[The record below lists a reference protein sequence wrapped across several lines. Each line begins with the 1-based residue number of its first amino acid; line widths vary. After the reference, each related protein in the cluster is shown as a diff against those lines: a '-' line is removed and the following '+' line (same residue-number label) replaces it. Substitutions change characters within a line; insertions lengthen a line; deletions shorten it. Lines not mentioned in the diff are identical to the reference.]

1 MERDEKR
8 KYPIFEQ
15 LSTEELNNL
24 LAQDFAA
31 MDEEG
36 PDVDYIMAIM
46 EVINKREQAAEHQ
59 SDVDAAWKEFQEQY
73 QGQAAAFDRSNY
85 CETDSSH
92 RDQPSSTSP
101 SPKKTHTLRLLLIA
115 VIMIALL
122 GGTASGFG
130 RVFQAV
136 VNWTAETFG
145 FESPYGEKSTAE
157 STVQKDPYIDLRLA
171 VLEYT
176 SLPVIPN
183 WAPEGTSKTPDTGGV
198 QITERNESIIL
209 SGFYQIEARQ
219 FIVRIRVYNEL
230 STDYTGSYQWDA
242 KQTVFSYN
250 AGGLNHDIVCNNQK
264 SSVAWTNE
272 NVECMIQGDL
282 SVEELETMID
292 SIYEE

>member
-59 SDVDAAWKEFQEQY
+59 SDVDAAWKEFQEPSP
-73 QGQAAAFDRSNY
+73 GHAAAFDRSSY

-122 GGTASGFG
+122 GGTASGCG

-157 STVQKDPYIDLRLA
+157 STAQKDPYIDLRLA

-183 WAPEGTSKTPDTGGV
+183 WAPEGTVKESESKTRV
-198 QITERNESIIL
+198 TERKDSIVL
-209 SGFYQIEARQ
+209 SGSYQVGTRQ
-219 FIVRIRVYNEL
+219 FIIRIRVYNEL

>member
-1 MERDEKR
+1 MEREEKR

-59 SDVDAAWKEFQEQY
+59 TDVDAAWKEFQEQY
-73 QGQAAAFDRSNY
+73 QGQAAAFDRSNN

-92 RDQPSSTSP
+92 RNQTSSTSP
-101 SPKKTHTLRLLLIA
+101 SSKKSHTLRILLIA
-115 VIMIALL
+115 AVMIALL
-122 GGTASGFG
+122 CGTASGFG

-145 FESPYGEKSTAE
+145 FESPYGETVSAE
-157 STVQKDPYIDLRLA
+157 AAIQEDPYIRLRSA
-171 VLEYT
+171 VAEYT
-176 SLPVIPN
+176 DLPVIPN
-183 WAPEGTSKTPDTGGV
+183 WAPEGTNKTPNTGV
-198 QITERNESIIL
+198 QTTERRESVSL
-209 SGFYQIEARQ
+209 SGFYQVGTRQ
-219 FIVRIRVYNEL
+219 FLIRIRIYNTL
-230 STDYTGSYQWDA
+230 SVDYTGSYQWDA
-242 KQTVFSYN
+242 TQTVLPYN
-250 AGGLNHDIVCNNQK
+250 VSGIRHDIVCNTETAT
-264 SSVAWTNE
+264 VAWTNE
-272 NVECMIQGDL
+272 NVECLIQGDL
-282 SVEELETMID
+282 SMEELKAMID

>member
-1 MERDEKR
+1 MEREEKR

-59 SDVDAAWKEFQEQY
+59 TDVDAAWKEFQEQY
-73 QGQAAAFDRSNY
+73 QGQAAAFDRSNN
-85 CETDSSH
+85 CEADSSH
-92 RDQPSSTSP
+92 RNQTSSTS
-101 SPKKTHTLRLLLIA
+101 SSSKKSHTLRILLIA
-115 VIMIALL
+115 AVMIALL
-122 GGTASGFG
+122 CGTASGFG

-145 FESPYGEKSTAE
+145 FEAPYGEKASTEPVIQA
-157 STVQKDPYIDLRLA
+157 DPYIILRSA
-171 VLEYT
+171 VAEYT
-176 SLPVIPN
+176 SLPVIPY
-183 WAPEGTSKTPDTGGV
+183 WAPEGTVMANDATVQATVRKGSVKLTGIYETDKGRFIIRIQVHDDTP
-198 QITERNESIIL
+198 QK
-209 SGFYQIEARQ
+209 
-219 FIVRIRVYNEL
+219 
-230 STDYTGSYQWDA
+230 YTGTYQWDA
-242 KQTVFSYN
+242 TQTIFSYN
-250 AGGLNHDIVCNNQK
+250 VGGINHDIVSN
-264 SSVAWTNE
+264 SETAATAWTNE

-282 SVEELETMID
+282 SVEDLETMID

>member
-1 MERDEKR
+1 MEREEKR

-59 SDVDAAWKEFQEQY
+59 SDVDAAWKNFQEQY
-73 QGQAAAFDRSNY
+73 QGQAAAFDRSNN
-85 CETDSSH
+85 CEADSSH
-92 RDQPSSTSP
+92 RDQSSSTPPSS
-101 SPKKTHTLRLLLIA
+101 KKSHTLRLLLIA

-145 FESPYGEKSTAE
+145 FETPYGEKAFTEPVMQS
-157 STVQKDPYIDLRLA
+157 DPYINLRSA
-171 VLEYT
+171 VAEYT
-176 SLPVIPN
+176 NLPVIPH
-183 WAPEGTSKTPDTGGV
+183 WAPEGTVKVDNTDV
-198 QITERNESIIL
+198 QTTERKESVLL
-209 SGFYQIEARQ
+209 SGFYQIGTQQ
-219 FIVRIRVYNEL
+219 FIIRIQIHDKNPPKYK
-230 STDYTGSYQWDA
+230 DSYQWDN
-242 KQTVFSYN
+242 SYTTITHN
-250 AGGLNHDIVCNNQK
+250 AGSISHDIVQNAK
-264 SSVAWTNE
+264 TATAAWTNK

-282 SVEELETMID
+282 SVEELEMMID

>member
-1 MERDEKR
+1 MEREEKR

-46 EVINKREQAAEHQ
+46 EVINKREKAAEHQ
-59 SDVDAAWKEFQEQY
+59 SDVDAAWKNFQEQY

-92 RDQPSSTSP
+92 RDQSSSTPP
-101 SPKKTHTLRLLLIA
+101 SPKKSHTLRLLLIA

-145 FESPYGEKSTAE
+145 FESPYGEKSIAE
-157 STVQKDPYIDLRLA
+157 LTVQKDPYVDLRLA

-183 WAPEGTSKTPDTGGV
+183 WAPAGTSKTPDTGGV
-198 QITERNESIIL
+198 QITERNESIIF
-209 SGFYQIEARQ
+209 SGLYQVGTRQ
-219 FIVRIRVYNEL
+219 FIIRIQIHDENPPKYK
-230 STDYTGSYQWDA
+230 DSYQWDA
-242 KQTVFSYN
+242 NQTALSYV
-250 AGGLNHDIVCNNQK
+250 AGGFNHDIVYNNQK
-264 SSVAWTNE
+264 SSAAWTNE
-272 NVECMIQGDL
+272 NVECLIQGDL
-282 SVEELETMID
+282 STEELETMID
-292 SIYEE
+292 SIYKE

>member
-73 QGQAAAFDRSNY
+73 QGQAAAFNRSNY

-92 RDQPSSTSP
+92 RDQSSSTPP
-101 SPKKTHTLRLLLIA
+101 SPKKSHTLRLLLIA

-145 FESPYGEKSTAE
+145 FEAPYGEKASADAFAQE
-157 STVQKDPYIDLRLA
+157 DPYADLRSA
-171 VLEYT
+171 VATYT
-176 SLPVIPN
+176 ILPVIPK
-183 WAPEGTSKTPDTGGV
+183 WAPEGTTRATEAGV
-198 QITERNESIIL
+198 QTTERRGSVII

-242 KQTVFSYN
+242 KQTVLSYN
-250 AGGLNHDIVCNNQK
+250 VGGLNHDIICNNQK
-264 SSVAWTNE
+264 NSVAWTNE

>member
-145 FESPYGEKSTAE
+145 FESPYGEKASSEAI
-157 STVQKDPYIDLRLA
+157 VHADPYVSLRSA
-171 VLEYT
+171 IAEYT
-176 SLPVIPN
+176 DLSIVPN
-183 WAPEGTSKTPDTGGV
+183 WAPKGTVKADDIGV
-198 QITERNESIIL
+198 QKTERKESVL
-209 SGFYQIEARQ
+209 LLGSYQIGTRQ
-219 FIVRIRVYNEL
+219 FIIRIQIHDENPPKYK
-230 STDYTGSYQWDA
+230 DSYQWDNSYTTIA
-242 KQTVFSYN
+242 YN
-250 AGGLNHDIVCNNQK
+250 AGRISHDIIHNAETAAA
-264 SSVAWTNE
+264 AWTNE

>member
-73 QGQAAAFDRSNY
+73 QGQAAAFNRSNY

-145 FESPYGEKSTAE
+145 FESPYGEKISAE
-157 STVQKDPYIDLRLA
+157 ASIQEDPYIRLRSVVA
-171 VLEYT
+171 EYT
-176 SLPVIPN
+176 NLSVIPN
-183 WAPEGTSKTPDTGGV
+183 WAPDGTVKESESETRV
-198 QITERNESIIL
+198 TERKDSIVL
-209 SGFYQIEARQ
+209 SGSYQVGTRQ
-219 FIVRIRVYNEL
+219 FIIRIRVYNDTL
-230 STDYTGSYQWDA
+230 TDYTSIYQWDA
-242 KQTVFSYN
+242 KQTVLSYN
-250 AGGLNHDIVCNNQK
+250 AGGLNHNIVCNNQK

-272 NVECMIQGDL
+272 NVECLIQGDL

>member
-92 RDQPSSTSP
+92 RDQPSTTPP
-101 SPKKTHTLRLLLIA
+101 SPKKSHTLRLLLIA
-115 VIMIALL
+115 VIVIALL

-145 FESPYGEKSTAE
+145 FESPYGEKSTVE

-176 SLPVIPN
+176 SLSVIPN

-198 QITERNESIIL
+198 QITERNESITL
-209 SGFYQIEARQ
+209 SGLYQVGTRQ
-219 FIVRIRVYNEL
+219 FIIRIRIYDEL
-230 STDYTGSYQWDA
+230 PKDYSSIYHWDKSYA
-242 KQTVFSYN
+242 VVSHN
-250 AGGLNHDIVCNNQK
+250 AGGISHDIVYNTETTAA
-264 SSVAWTNE
+264 AWTNE
-272 NVECMIQGDL
+272 NTECIIQGNL

>member
-73 QGQAAAFDRSNY
+73 QGQAAAFNRSNY

-92 RDQPSSTSP
+92 RDQSSSTPP
-101 SPKKTHTLRLLLIA
+101 SPKKSHTLRLLLIA

-145 FESPYGEKSTAE
+145 FEAPYGEKASADAFAQE
-157 STVQKDPYIDLRLA
+157 DPYADLRSA
-171 VLEYT
+171 VATYT
-176 SLPVIPN
+176 ILPVIPK
-183 WAPEGTSKTPDTGGV
+183 WAPEGTTRATEAGV
-198 QITERNESIIL
+198 QTTERRGSVIL

-242 KQTVFSYN
+242 KQTVLSHIV
-250 AGGLNHDIVCNNQK
+250 GGLNHDIICNNQK
-264 SSVAWTNE
+264 NSVAWTNE

>member
-36 PDVDYIMAIM
+36 PDVDYIVAIM

-73 QGQAAAFDRSNY
+73 QGQAVAFDRSNY

-92 RDQPSSTSP
+92 RDQSSSTSP
-101 SPKKTHTLRLLLIA
+101 SSKKSHTLRLLLIA

-122 GGTASGFG
+122 GGTASGSG

-145 FESPYGEKSTAE
+145 FEPPYGEKSTAE
-157 STVQKDPYIDLRLA
+157 STAQKDPYIDLRLA

-183 WAPEGTSKTPDTGGV
+183 WAPEGTVKESESKTRV
-198 QITERNESIIL
+198 TERKDSIVL
-209 SGFYQIEARQ
+209 SGSYQVGTRQ
-219 FIVRIRVYNEL
+219 FIIRIRVYNESL
-230 STDYTGSYQWDA
+230 TDYTSIYQWDA
-242 KQTVFSYN
+242 KQTVLSYN
-250 AGGLNHDIVCNNQK
+250 AGGLNHNIVCNNQK

-272 NVECMIQGDL
+272 NVECLIQGDL
-282 SVEELETMID
+282 NVEELETMID

>member
-73 QGQAAAFDRSNY
+73 QGQAAAFNRSNY

-92 RDQPSSTSP
+92 RDQSSSTPP
-101 SPKKTHTLRLLLIA
+101 SPKKSHTLRLLLIA

-145 FESPYGEKSTAE
+145 FEAPYGEKASADAFAQE
-157 STVQKDPYIDLRLA
+157 DPYADLRSA
-171 VLEYT
+171 VATYT
-176 SLPVIPN
+176 ILPVIPK
-183 WAPEGTSKTPDTGGV
+183 WAPEGTTRATEAGV
-198 QITERNESIIL
+198 QTTERRGSVIL

-242 KQTVFSYN
+242 KQTVLSYN
-250 AGGLNHDIVCNNQK
+250 VGGLNHDIICNNQK
-264 SSVAWTNE
+264 NSVAWTNE

>member
-59 SDVDAAWKEFQEQY
+59 SDVDVAWKEFQEQY

-145 FESPYGEKSTAE
+145 FESPYGEKASSETIVHA
-157 STVQKDPYIDLRLA
+157 DPYVSLRSA
-171 VLEYT
+171 VAEYT
-176 SLPVIPN
+176 DLSVIPY
-183 WAPEGTSKTPDTGGV
+183 WAPEGTVKADDIGV
-198 QITERNESIIL
+198 QITERKESILIL
-209 SGFYQIEARQ
+209 GSYQIGTRQ
-219 FIVRIRVYNEL
+219 FIIRIQIHDDNPPKYK
-230 STDYTGSYQWDA
+230 DSYQWDA
-242 KQTVFSYN
+242 SQTVLSHD
-250 AGGLNHDIVCNNQK
+250 AGGFNHDIVYNNQK
-264 SSVAWTNE
+264 SSAAWTNE

>member
-36 PDVDYIMAIM
+36 PDVDYIVAIM

-73 QGQAAAFDRSNY
+73 QGQAVAFDRSNY

-92 RDQPSSTSP
+92 RDQSSSTSP
-101 SPKKTHTLRLLLIA
+101 SSKKSHTLRLLLIA

-145 FESPYGEKSTAE
+145 FESPYGEKSAAE
-157 STVQKDPYIDLRLA
+157 STAQKDPYIDLRLA

-183 WAPEGTSKTPDTGGV
+183 WAPEGTVKESESKTRV
-198 QITERNESIIL
+198 TERKDSIVL
-209 SGFYQIEARQ
+209 SGSYQVGTRQ
-219 FIVRIRVYNEL
+219 FIIRIRVYNESL
-230 STDYTGSYQWDA
+230 TDYTSIYQWDA
-242 KQTVFSYN
+242 KQTVLSYN
-250 AGGLNHDIVCNNQK
+250 AGGLNHNIVCNNQK

-272 NVECMIQGDL
+272 NVECLIQGDL
-282 SVEELETMID
+282 NVEELETMID

>member
-73 QGQAAAFDRSNY
+73 QGQAVAFDRSNY

-92 RDQPSSTSP
+92 RDQSSSTPP
-101 SPKKTHTLRLLLIA
+101 SPKKSHTLRLLLIA

-145 FESPYGEKSTAE
+145 FEVPYGEKVSVEPVMQT
-157 STVQKDPYIDLRLA
+157 DPYINLRSA
-171 VLEYT
+171 VAEYT
-176 SLPVIPN
+176 DLLVIPH
-183 WAPEGTSKTPDTGGV
+183 WAPEGAVKADDTDV
-198 QITERNESIIL
+198 QITERKESVL
-209 SGFYQIEARQ
+209 LLGSYQIGTRQ
-219 FIVRIRVYNEL
+219 FIIRIQIHNENPPKYK
-230 STDYTGSYQWDA
+230 DSYQWDA
-242 KQTVFSYN
+242 SQTVLFHDAS
-250 AGGLNHDIVCNNQK
+250 GFNHDIVYNNQK
-264 SSVAWTNE
+264 SSAVWTNE

-282 SVEELETMID
+282 SVEELEAMID

>member
-46 EVINKREQAAEHQ
+46 EVINKREKAAEHQ
-59 SDVDAAWKEFQEQY
+59 SDVDAAWKNFQEQY

-92 RDQPSSTSP
+92 RDQSSSTPP
-101 SPKKTHTLRLLLIA
+101 SPKKSHTLRLLLIA

-145 FESPYGEKSTAE
+145 FEAPYGAKASADAFAQE
-157 STVQKDPYIDLRLA
+157 DPYADLRSA
-171 VLEYT
+171 VATYT
-176 SLPVIPN
+176 ILPVIPK
-183 WAPEGTSKTPDTGGV
+183 WAPEGTTRATEAGV
-198 QITERNESIIL
+198 QTTERRESVIL
-209 SGFYQIEARQ
+209 SGFYQVGTRQ
-219 FIVRIRVYNEL
+219 FIIRIRIYNEL
-230 STDYTGSYQWDA
+230 PKDYSSTYQWD
-242 KQTVFSYN
+242 KSYAVVSHN
-250 AGGLNHDIVCNNQK
+250 VGGISHDIVYNTETTAT
-264 SSVAWTNE
+264 AWTNE
-272 NVECMIQGDL
+272 NTECIIQGDL

>member
-1 MERDEKR
+1 MEREEKR

-46 EVINKREQAAEHQ
+46 EVINKRKQAAEHQ
-59 SDVDAAWKEFQEQY
+59 TDVDAAWKEFQEQY
-73 QGQAAAFDRSNY
+73 QGQAAAFDRSNN

-92 RDQPSSTSP
+92 RDQTSSAPPSS
-101 SPKKTHTLRLLLIA
+101 KKSHTLRILLIA
-115 VIMIALL
+115 AVMIALL

-130 RVFQAV
+130 HVFQAV

-145 FESPYGEKSTAE
+145 FEAPYGEKASTEPVIQA
-157 STVQKDPYIDLRLA
+157 DPYINLRSA
-171 VLEYT
+171 VAAYT
-176 SLPVIPN
+176 DLPVIPY
-183 WAPEGTSKTPDTGGV
+183 WAPEGTAKTTDAGV
-198 QITERNESIIL
+198 QITERKESVL
-209 SGFYQIEARQ
+209 FSGSYQIGSRQ
-219 FIVRIRVYNEL
+219 FIIRVRVYNTASL
-230 STDYTGSYQWDA
+230 SYTSTYQWDA
-242 KQTVFSYN
+242 QQTPLLYN

-264 SSVAWTNE
+264 SSAAWTNE
-272 NVECMIQGDL
+272 NVECLIQGDL
-282 SVEELETMID
+282 NEEELKTMID

>member
-1 MERDEKR
+1 MEREEKR

-59 SDVDAAWKEFQEQY
+59 TDVDAAWKEFQEQY
-73 QGQAAAFDRSNY
+73 QGQATAFDRSNN
-85 CETDSSH
+85 CEADSSH
-92 RDQPSSTSP
+92 RDQTSSAPPSS
-101 SPKKTHTLRLLLIA
+101 KKSHTLRLLLIA
-115 VIMIALL
+115 VVMIALL

-145 FESPYGEKSTAE
+145 FEAPYGEKTSVE
-157 STVQKDPYIDLRLA
+157 SAIHTDPYVNLRSA
-171 VLEYT
+171 VAEYT
-176 SLPVIPN
+176 NLPVIPQ
-183 WAPEGTSKTPDTGGV
+183 WAPDGTVKAIDAGV
-198 QITERNESIIL
+198 QTTVRKGSVKLTGIYETDNGRFIIRI
-209 SGFYQIEARQ
+209 QIYGDISPE
-219 FIVRIRVYNEL
+219 YK
-230 STDYTGSYQWDA
+230 DSYQWDA
-242 KQTVFSYN
+242 KQDVLTYN
-250 AGGLNHDIVCNNQK
+250 AGGFKHDIIHNNAK
-264 SSVAWTNE
+264 SSAAWTNE